1 MSEETRNHTD
11 PIEKLHE
18 RNRELAEKLREHNKE
33 VQEKRH
39 ARSRETAEKLRERNR
54 EVLERNREAAEK
66 LASNAGS
73 FVENSIGTFIEHRQE
88 APVLTGEA
96 VPGTWYQIP
105 LPDAVSGDGSEF
117 HAYLQT
123 GTIPNLVIFLSGGG
137 VAWNDF
143 TAARPVTGA
152 RVAAGEPNFYW
163 NNLRPFT
170 QIMNINIGITDT
182 ESTHNPF
189 RDWNFLVIP
198 YTTGDFHVGNRDV
211 PYTDEEG
218 NPQILHCRGSANVD
232 AALAVCKTFFPAP
245 EKLLVAGDS
254 AGAFAVPAV
263 ARKIA
268 DRWYPEVPDI
278 TLFSDSAQLLCRDWK
293 SIARDFWGADPSVW
307 EPLETPNITYDWYHA
322 LLTSHPGRFRLLY
335 ASSTHDY
342 LLSTFYND
350 MTNKVYKTNA
360 GVRGAYYRQLKNM
373 VHWLR
378 ELDPSFA
385 FFINNWVNPLF
396 TKAQMGTIHTAVRQP
411 YFYVP
416 THGGVTMA
424 GWLMDAVN
432 GNSYD
437 VGMDLLK

>member
-1 MSEETRNHTD
+1 MSEESRNHTD
-11 PIEKLHE
+11 SVEKLHE
-18 RNRELAEKLREHNKE
+18 RSRDAALKRRERGK
-33 VQEKRH
+33 Q
-39 ARSRETAEKLRERNR
+39 TAERLRERNR
-54 EVLERNREAAEK
+54 EVAEK

-73 FVENSIGTFIEHRQE
+73 FVENSIGSFIEHRQE
-88 APVLTGEA
+88 APILTDRAES
-96 VPGTWYQIP
+96 GTWYQVP
-105 LPDAVSGDGSEF
+105 LSSAVSGDGSEF
-117 HAYLQT
+117 HCYLRKGST
-123 GTIPNLVIFLSGGG
+123 AHLVIFLSGGG

-182 ESTHNPF
+182 DSTRNPF

-198 YTTGDFHVGNRDV
+198 YTTGDFHVGNREV

-218 NPQILHCRGSANVD
+218 KPQILHCHGAANVD
-232 AALAVCKTFFPAP
+232 AALAVCKDFFPNP
-245 EKLLVAGDS
+245 DKLLIAGDS

-263 ARKIA
+263 SGKIVS
-268 DRWYPEVPDI
+268 RWYPEVSDI
-278 TLFSDSAQLLCRDWK
+278 TLFSDSAQLLCRDWR
-293 SIARDFWGADPSVW
+293 SIARDFWGAEPSVW
-307 EPLETPNITYDWYHA
+307 EPLETPNITYDWYRA
-322 LLTSHPGRFRLLY
+322 LLAAFPGRFRLLY

-350 MTNKVYKTNA
+350 MTNRIYKTNA

-373 VHWLR
+373 VRWLR
-378 ELDPSFA
+378 DLDPSFS
-385 FFINNWVNPLF
+385 FFINGWVNPLF
-396 TKAQMGTIHTAVRQP
+396 TKAQVGTIHTAVRQP

-416 THGGVTMA
+416 WKNGATMA
-424 GWLMDAVN
+424 SWLIDAVN

-437 VGMDLLK
+437 IGMDLLK

>member
-1 MSEETRNHTD
+1 MLR
-11 PIEKLHE
+11 EKNQEALQRLHE
-18 RNRELAEKLREHNKE
+18 KNLEAAEKLR
-33 VQEKRH
+33 
-39 ARSRETAEKLRERNR
+39 ARNRENAEKLRERNAKGK
-54 EVLERNREAAEK
+54 EAAEK

-88 APVLTGEA
+88 APVLQGDPE
-96 VPGTWYQIP
+96 PGTWYQIP
-105 LPDAVSGDGSEF
+105 LADGISGDGSEF
-117 HAYLQT
+117 HCYLHK
-123 GTIPNLVIFLSGGG
+123 GSSPSLVIFLSGGG

-182 ESTHNPF
+182 GSAHNPF

-198 YTTGDFHVGNRDV
+198 YTTGDFHVGNREV

-218 NPQILHCRGSANVD
+218 NPQILHCHGSGNVD
-232 AALAVCKTFFPAP
+232 AALSVCKQFFPVP
-245 EKLLVAGDS
+245 DRLLIAGDS

-263 ARKIA
+263 SGKIA
-268 DRWYPEVPDI
+268 DLWYPEVSDI

-293 SIARDFWGADPSVW
+293 SIARDFWGAAPSVY
-307 EPLETPNITYDWYHA
+307 EPLETPNIAYDWYRA
-322 LLTSHPGRFRLLY
+322 LLASHPGRFRLLY

-360 GVRGAYYRQLKNM
+360 GVRSAYFRQLKNM
-373 VHWLR
+373 VSWLR
-378 ELDPSFA
+378 DLDPSFS
-385 FFINNWVNPLF
+385 FYINNWVNPLF
-396 TKAQMGTIHTAVRQP
+396 TKAQMGTIHTVVRQP
-411 YFYVP
+411 YFFIP
-416 THGGVTMA
+416 GHGGITMA
-424 GWLMDAVN
+424 TWLSDAVN
-432 GNSYD
+432 GKTYD
-437 VGMDLLK
+437 VGTSLLS